1 MKLTKYMRLAFVLAV
16 LIALVAGIQNFLPR
30 LLANTR
36 VADVIRR
43 LTGQVFFHIG
53 GMPVTPAFLIKTAFY
68 LIILWFASVAIRNLL
83 QNRLLAHTS
92 LDFGQ
97 RYSFS
102 RITSYLIFLVGLV
115 IGLQSAGINLNSVL
129 VVSGAVG
136 IGVGLGLQSL
146 ANNFVCGLVL
156 LLERPIRLG
165 DRVEVG
171 GVLGDIVRMAARSTW
186 VRTNENVVIIVP
198 NSEFISTRVIN
209 WTVNDPQ
216 VRISLPVGV
225 SYSSDPE
232 KVRAL
237 LLETALRHP
246 DVLQSPPPDVLFSGF
261 GDSALNF
268 ELRIWS
274 TRQVHTPMILKSDLY
289 FAIFRAFSQNGIEIP
304 FPQRDLHVKSV
315 ALPIPFSPAP

>member
-1 MKLTKYMRLAFVLAV
+1 MKLNKYVWLAFILAMLV
-16 LIALVAGIQNFLPR
+16 ALVAGIQNFLPQ
-30 LLANTR
+30 LLANTWI
-36 VADVIRR
+36 ADFIRR

-53 GMPVTPAFLIKTAFY
+53 GMPVTPAFLIKTAVY
-68 LIILWFASVAIRNLL
+68 LVILWFISIAIRNIL
-83 QNRLLAHTS
+83 QNRVLAHTS
-92 LDFGQ
+92 LDIGQ

-102 RITSYLIFLVGLV
+102 RITSYLFFLAGLV

-165 DRVEVG
+165 DRVDVA
-171 GVLGDIVRMAARSTW
+171 GVLGDVVRMAGRSTW

-198 NSEFISTRVIN
+198 NAEFISNRVVN

-216 VRISLPVGV
+216 VRFSLPLGV
-225 SYSSDPE
+225 SYNSDPE
-232 KVRAL
+232 KVRAVL
-237 LLETALRHP
+237 LATAAQHP
-246 DVLQSPPPDVLFSGF
+246 DVLKSPSPDVLFTGF

-268 ELRIWS
+268 ELRVWS

-289 FAIFRAFSQNGIEIP
+289 FAVFRALTENGIEIP

-315 ALPIPFSPAP
+315 AGTFPISAT

>member
-1 MKLTKYMRLAFVLAV
+1 MKLNKYVWLAFVLAV
-16 LIALVAGIQNFLPR
+16 LVALVAGIQHFLPQ
-30 LLANTR
+30 LLANTWI
-36 VADVIRR
+36 ADFIRR

-53 GMPVTPAFLIKTAFY
+53 GMPVTPAFLIKTAVY
-68 LIILWFASVAIRNLL
+68 LVILWFISIAIRNIL
-83 QNRLLAHTS
+83 QNRVLAHTS
-92 LDFGQ
+92 LDIGQ

-102 RITSYLIFLVGLV
+102 RITSYLFFLVGLA

-165 DRVEVG
+165 DRVDVA
-171 GVLGDIVRMAARSTW
+171 GVLGDVVRMAGRSTW

-198 NSEFISTRVIN
+198 NAEFISNRVVN

-216 VRISLPVGV
+216 VRFSLPVGV
-225 SYSSDPE
+225 SYNSDPE
-232 KVRAL
+232 KVRAVL
-237 LLETALRHP
+237 LATAAQHP
-246 DVLQSPPPDVLFSGF
+246 DVLKSPPPDVLFTGF

-268 ELRIWS
+268 ELRVWS

-289 FAIFRAFSQNGIEIP
+289 FAVFRALTENGIEIP
-304 FPQRDLHVKSV
+304 FPQRDLHLKSV
-315 ALPIPFSPAP
+315 AGTFPISTT

>member
-1 MKLTKYMRLAFVLAV
+1 MKLNKYVWLAFILAMLV
-16 LIALVAGIQNFLPR
+16 ALVAGIQNFLPQ
-30 LLANTR
+30 LLANTWI
-36 VADVIRR
+36 ADFIRR

-53 GMPVTPAFLIKTAFY
+53 GMPVTPAFLIKTAVY
-68 LIILWFASVAIRNLL
+68 LVILWFISIAIRNIL
-83 QNRLLAHTS
+83 QNRVLAHTS
-92 LDFGQ
+92 LDIGQ

-102 RITSYLIFLVGLV
+102 RITSYLFFLAGLV

-165 DRVEVG
+165 DRVDVA
-171 GVLGDIVRMAARSTW
+171 GVLGDVVRMAGRSTW

-198 NSEFISTRVIN
+198 NAEFISNRVVN

-216 VRISLPVGV
+216 VRFSLPLGV
-225 SYSSDPE
+225 SYNSDPE
-232 KVRAL
+232 KVRAVL
-237 LLETALRHP
+237 LATAAQHP
-246 DVLQSPPPDVLFSGF
+246 DVLKSPSPDVLFTGF

-268 ELRIWS
+268 ELRVWS

-289 FAIFRAFSQNGIEIP
+289 FAVFRALTENGIEIP
-304 FPQRDLHVKSV
+304 FPQRDLHLKSV
-315 ALPIPFSPAP
+315 AGTFPISTT

>member
-1 MKLTKYMRLAFVLAV
+1 MKLNKYVWLAFVLAV
-16 LIALVAGIQNFLPR
+16 LVALVAGIQHFLPQ
-30 LLANTR
+30 LLANTWI
-36 VADVIRR
+36 ADFIRR

-53 GMPVTPAFLIKTAFY
+53 GMPVTPAFLIKTAVY
-68 LIILWFASVAIRNLL
+68 LVILWFISIAIRNIL
-83 QNRLLAHTS
+83 QNRVLAHTS
-92 LDFGQ
+92 LDIGQ

-102 RITSYLIFLVGLV
+102 RITSYVFFLAGLV

-165 DRVEVG
+165 DRVDVA
-171 GVLGDIVRMAARSTW
+171 GVLGDVVRMAGRSTW

-198 NSEFISTRVIN
+198 NAEFISNRVVN

-216 VRISLPVGV
+216 VRFSLPVGV
-225 SYSSDPE
+225 SYNSDPE
-232 KVRAL
+232 KVRAVL
-237 LLETALRHP
+237 LATAAQHP
-246 DVLQSPPPDVLFSGF
+246 DVLKSPSPDVLFTGF

-268 ELRIWS
+268 ELRVWS

-289 FAIFRAFSQNGIEIP
+289 FAVFRALTENGIEIP
-304 FPQRDLHVKSV
+304 FPQRDLHLKSV
-315 ALPIPFSPAP
+315 AGTFPISTT

>member
-1 MKLTKYMRLAFVLAV
+1 MKLNKYVWLAFVLAV
-16 LIALVAGIQNFLPR
+16 LVALVAGIQHFLPQ
-30 LLANTR
+30 LLANTWI
-36 VADVIRR
+36 ADFIRR

-53 GMPVTPAFLIKTAFY
+53 GMPVTPAFLIKTAVY
-68 LIILWFASVAIRNLL
+68 LVILWFISIAIRNIL
-83 QNRLLAHTS
+83 QNRVFAHTS
-92 LDFGQ
+92 LDIGQ

-102 RITSYLIFLVGLV
+102 RITSYVFFLAGLV

-165 DRVEVG
+165 DRVDVA
-171 GVLGDIVRMAARSTW
+171 GVLGDVVRMAGRSTW

-198 NSEFISTRVIN
+198 NAEFISNRVVN

-216 VRISLPVGV
+216 VRFSLPVGV
-225 SYSSDPE
+225 SYNSDPE
-232 KVRAL
+232 KVRAVL
-237 LLETALRHP
+237 LATAAQHP
-246 DVLQSPPPDVLFSGF
+246 DVLKSPSPDVLFTGF

-268 ELRIWS
+268 ELRVWS

-289 FAIFRAFSQNGIEIP
+289 FAVFRALTENGIEIP
-304 FPQRDLHVKSV
+304 FPQRDLHLKSV
-315 ALPIPFSPAP
+315 AGTFPISTT

>member
-1 MKLTKYMRLAFVLAV
+1 MKLNKYVWLAFILAMLV
-16 LIALVAGIQNFLPR
+16 ALVAGIQNFLPQ
-30 LLANTR
+30 LLANTWI
-36 VADVIRR
+36 ADFIRR

-53 GMPVTPAFLIKTAFY
+53 GMPVTPAFLIKTAVY
-68 LIILWFASVAIRNLL
+68 LVILWFISIAIRNIL
-83 QNRLLAHTS
+83 QNRVLAHTS
-92 LDFGQ
+92 LDIGQ

-102 RITSYLIFLVGLV
+102 RITSYLFFLVGLA

-165 DRVEVG
+165 DRVDVA
-171 GVLGDIVRMAARSTW
+171 GVLGDVVRMAGRSTW

-198 NSEFISTRVIN
+198 NAEFISNRVVN

-216 VRISLPVGV
+216 VRFSLPLGV
-225 SYSSDPE
+225 SYNSDPE
-232 KVRAL
+232 KVRAVL
-237 LLETALRHP
+237 LATAAQHP
-246 DVLQSPPPDVLFSGF
+246 DVLKSPSPDVLFTGF

-268 ELRIWS
+268 ELRVWS

-289 FAIFRAFSQNGIEIP
+289 FAVFRALTENGIEIP

-315 ALPIPFSPAP
+315 AGTFPISAT

>member
-1 MKLTKYMRLAFVLAV
+1 MKLNKYVWLAFILAMLV
-16 LIALVAGIQNFLPR
+16 ALVAGIQHFLPQ
-30 LLANTR
+30 LLANTWI
-36 VADVIRR
+36 ADFIRR

-53 GMPVTPAFLIKTAFY
+53 GMPVTPAFLIKTAVY
-68 LIILWFASVAIRNLL
+68 LVILWFISIAIRNIL
-83 QNRLLAHTS
+83 QNRVLAHTS
-92 LDFGQ
+92 LDIGQ

-102 RITSYLIFLVGLV
+102 RITSYLFFLVGLA

-165 DRVEVG
+165 DRVDVA
-171 GVLGDIVRMAARSTW
+171 GVLGDVVRMAGRSTW

-198 NSEFISTRVIN
+198 NAEFISNRVVN

-216 VRISLPVGV
+216 VRFSLPVGV
-225 SYSSDPE
+225 SYNSDPE
-232 KVRAL
+232 KVRAVL
-237 LLETALRHP
+237 LATAAQHP
-246 DVLQSPPPDVLFSGF
+246 DVLKSPPPDVLFTGF

-268 ELRIWS
+268 ELRVWS

-289 FAIFRAFSQNGIEIP
+289 FAVFRALTENGIEIP
-304 FPQRDLHVKSV
+304 FPQRDLHLKSV
-315 ALPIPFSPAP
+315 AGTFPISTT